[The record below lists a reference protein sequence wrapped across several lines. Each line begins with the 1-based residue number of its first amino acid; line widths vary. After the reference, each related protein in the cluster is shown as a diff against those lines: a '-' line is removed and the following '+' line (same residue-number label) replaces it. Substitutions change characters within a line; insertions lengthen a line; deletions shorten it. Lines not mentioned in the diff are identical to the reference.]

1 MWKPLMVSHH
11 LAKFACNRHGG
22 SRDIMFLDAEEEES
36 RSSCYNPPLRAISKV
51 HDLKA
56 DGSQYL

>member
-1 MWKPLMVSHH
+1 MVSHH

-22 SRDIMFLDAEEEES
+22 SRDIIFLDAEEEES